1 MALTSYDNKKAQE
14 RYDSAKSAGYLDKD
28 APTLSDTTDIKDT
41 LLAGGRGA
49 AQGAAQGY
57 KMGKDVG
64 LGAVGAFVGGAIGLV
79 GGMLGQSR
87 QDMAEF
93 KQLQS
98 AFRLSK
104 DKEKLAKQ
112 AQRDALRASKR
123 AKEGGKRGPD
133 LAPIVEADT
142 DSDIV
147 SMMGGGGV
155 SQYDAAMNKMYGYGV
170 A

>member
-1 MALTSYDNKKAQE
+1 MAFTSYDNKKAQE

-28 APTLSDTTDIKDT
+28 APTLQDTVDEKTT
-41 LLAGGRGA
+41 LLAGARGA

-57 KMGKDVG
+57 QMTKGTG
-64 LGAVGAFVGGAIGLV
+64 FGAVGAFVGGAIGLV
-79 GGMLGQSR
+79 GGMLGQQK
-87 QDMAEF
+87 QDVAEF
-93 KQLQS
+93 KELQS
-98 AFRLSK
+98 TFRLSK

-112 AQRDALRASKR
+112 AQKDALRASKR

-133 LAPIVEADT
+133 LAPIVET